1 MRAVGPD
8 GERPEPSERTD
19 AAKPVAGHSVG
30 LRARQPWP
38 VRSVTPSPATRS
50 CAPSTA
56 RSTVFP
62 IRPSRPPTPSTC
74 VAWMA

>member
-38 VRSVTPSPATRS
+38 VRSVSP
-50 CAPSTA
+50 
-56 RSTVFP
+56 
-62 IRPSRPPTPSTC
+62 
-74 VAWMA
+74 W